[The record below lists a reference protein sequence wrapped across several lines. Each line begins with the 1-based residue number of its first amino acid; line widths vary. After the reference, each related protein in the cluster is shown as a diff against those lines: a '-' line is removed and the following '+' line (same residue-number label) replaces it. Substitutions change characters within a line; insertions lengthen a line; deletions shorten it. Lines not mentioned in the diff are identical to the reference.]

1 MSRGWARGV
10 VCPPLRW
17 YCVDRGM
24 CSMLLLLQA
33 LQKWQLGFLV
43 SLYVF
48 FLPELAL
55 TMPAQLFLVPY
66 SFSVF
71 CCSRRGVPRESI
83 AAKGPRP
90 VSFSPS

>member
-1 MSRGWARGV
+1 M
-10 VCPPLRW
+10 
-17 YCVDRGM
+17 DRGM